1 MPAAKASD
9 QLAVPV
15 AVRQFSVPS
24 AKAVPFQYWLS
35 ETRLIETSTLSSPA
49 PPVSEAVPLKSFH
62 EALRYV
68 ALAAGKP
75 SAADGS
81 VVSIVQV
88 NDAGEASVLPA
99 PSVARTSNVRDPC
112 VRPV

>member
-1 MPAAKASD
+1 M
-9 QLAVPV
+9 PV

-49 PPVSEAVPLKSFH
+49 PPVSEAVPLKSFQ

-68 ALAAGKP
+68 PLAAGNA